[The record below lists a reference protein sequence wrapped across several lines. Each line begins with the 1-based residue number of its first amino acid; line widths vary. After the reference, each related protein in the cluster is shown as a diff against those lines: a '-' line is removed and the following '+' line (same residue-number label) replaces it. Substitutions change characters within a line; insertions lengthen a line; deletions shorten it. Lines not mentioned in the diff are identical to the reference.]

1 MVEFKTEKRD
11 KRLVTTA
18 ESQFA
23 YGNRS
28 SQFLVQQQTEVFQ
41 QQQQQNQSNTDIN
54 SGGESYQYNG
64 GIGNNSFSSEN
75 GSEHGSSETRRLSTP
90 IEIEQHDTTNR
101 HVIKGIGSAHRARSQ
116 TLPYQS
122 PQQLTATHLGD
133 MNSARY
139 TAAPYTTTTSS
150 LYFDRRTNSNMPI
163 LPNLSPFS
171 NHPKI
176 VQLPPPIDASVTDN
190 TSDGWRGDINE
201 TPQQQPAPP
210 QQTTPV
216 SYERAN
222 MHPNNITPGMHQAT
236 PDYGMMTPRFPNG
249 NVTPPM
255 APNGS
260 PVKQQSPQTPT
271 RPPQAPAPAAMMTT
285 FSSKTVSSTP
295 KRYKCTI
302 CQKRF
307 TRPSSLQ
314 THMYSHTGE
323 KPFKCPVEGCGRH
336 FSVVSN
342 LRRHQKIHAAPP

>member
-1 MVEFKTEKRD
+1 MTSHFNLPSFDSTFAAAAAVAAASAATSPNSSPPLG
-11 KRLVTTA
+11 LVTST
-18 ESQFA
+18 EGQLE
-23 YGNRS
+23 YGNRN
-28 SQFLVQQQTEVFQ
+28 SQFLVQKITEVFR
-41 QQQQQNQSNTDIN
+41 QQQQQNQTNADIN
-54 SGGESYQYNG
+54 HGDGGESYQYGG
-64 GIGNNSFSSEN
+64 GIGINSNNTFSPEN

-90 IEIEQHDTTNR
+90 IEIEQHDATNR
-101 HVIKGIGSAHRARSQ
+101 HMINGIGGAHRARSQ
-116 TLPYQS
+116 TLPYQTA
-122 PQQLTATHLGD
+122 QQLTATHLGD

-139 TAAPYTTTTSS
+139 TAAPYPATTSS
-150 LYFDRRTNSNMPI
+150 LYFDRRTNSNMSI

-176 VQLPPPIDASVTDN
+176 VQLPPPIDAGVTDN
-190 TSDGWRGDINE
+190 TSDGWRAAINGVVMSDNNE
-201 TPQQQPAPP
+201 LLWAQLTR
-210 QQTTPV
+210 
-216 SYERAN
+216 YDRAN
-222 MHPNNITPGMHQAT
+222 MHPNNITPGMHQAA
-236 PDYGMMTPRFPNG
+236 PDYGMMTTPRFTNG
-249 NVTPPM
+249 SVTPPM

-323 KPFKCPVEGCGRH
+323 K
-336 FSVVSN
+336 
-342 LRRHQKIHAAPP
+342 